1 MAEPKIRAIFE
12 RILEIVDDGIH
23 VVDRHGT
30 TIFYNKQ
37 AAKFDDMEGKE
48 VLGRKVLDVFPHLTE
63 ETSTLLEAVKTGK
76 PTDNQHHKYL
86 NSQDEWINTVNKTL
100 PIIID
105 GEIAGAVEIAKDV
118 TSIRNLSSSLI
129 DLQSR
134 VERRAKEV
142 QFKDSTGAMYEM
154 DQILTNNEAFKRL
167 KEQAL
172 RVAETNSPILVYGET
187 GTGKELLVQSLHNAS
202 PRRNAPFIAQN
213 CAAIPSAL
221 LEGILF
227 GTSRGSYTGATDR
240 PGLFEL
246 ANGGTL
252 FLDEINSMPMD
263 TQAKLL
269 RVLQSTSI
277 RRVGGTKEHHVDV
290 RVIAALNEP
299 AHECVEQK
307 TLRADLYYRLNVI
320 NLSLPPLRE
329 RKEDIPLLV
338 NHFIR
343 KFNRSFGRNV
353 TEVSERV
360 MGLLMAH
367 DWPGNVRELE
377 HVVESAMNLVEGNAL
392 SLRTLPPQLRKFPER
407 MRREGVVPLRE
418 ALAKKEQ
425 KLIAQAMAVTRGNVT
440 QAAKML
446 DIPRQ
451 TLQYKLTQLE
461 KRQDLGDLT
470 LKSES

>member
-1 MAEPKIRAIFE
+1 MKVSETNIRAIFQ
-12 RILEIVDDGIH
+12 RVLEIIEDGIH
-23 VVDRHGT
+23 IVDRNGI
-30 TIFYNKQ
+30 TIFYNKT
-37 AAKFDDMEGKE
+37 AAKFDDLEGQE
-48 VLGRKVLDVFPHLTE
+48 VLGRHVLDLFPDLNE
-63 ETSTLLEAVKTGK
+63 ETSTLLHAIKSGK
-76 PTDNQHHKYL
+76 PTDNQHQKYI
-86 NSQDEWINTVNKTL
+86 NSKDEWVNTVNKTL
-100 PIIID
+100 PIIVD
-105 GEIAGAVEIAKDV
+105 GEIVGAVEIAKDV

-134 VERRAKEV
+134 VEGGAQAV
-142 QFKDSTGAMYEM
+142 VVKDSTGARYEM
-154 DQILTNNEAFKRL
+154 DQIITANKAFKRL
-167 KEQAL
+167 KLQAL
-172 RVAETNSPILVYGET
+172 KVAETNSPILVYGET

-252 FLDEINSMPMD
+252 FLDEINSMPLD

-277 RRVGGTKEHHVDV
+277 RRVGGTKEYFVDV

-299 AHECVEQK
+299 AAECVANK

-320 NLSLPPLRE
+320 NLSLPPLRD

-338 NHFIR
+338 QHFIK
-343 KFNRSFGRNV
+343 KFNFAFKRNV
-353 TEVSERV
+353 LSVDDEV
-360 MGLLMAH
+360 MNTLIAH

-377 HVVESAMNLVEGNAL
+377 HVIESAMNLVEGDRIMLHN
-392 SLRTLPPQLRKFPER
+392 LPAQFRNFSEQVKK
-407 MRREGVVPLRE
+407 EGVVSLRE
-418 ALAKKEQ
+418 ALARKED
-425 KLIAQAMAVTRGNVT
+425 KLIAQALASTNGNVT
-440 QAAKML
+440 QAAKLL

-451 TLQYKLTQLE
+451 TLQYKIAQRE
-461 KRQDLGDLT
+461 ERQ
-470 LKSES
+470 